1 VTDLALREKEIAE
14 VRGKRLTI
22 GRRCDI
28 LRCPSFSAVDTIKL
42 QIFYFSV
49 LARKEEGMNFA
60 RRQTL
65 EFVATIVIA
74 PFLSRFGWAQTYP
87 ARPVRVI
94 VPYAP
99 GGITDVFARLIAQR
113 LSEDL
118 GKQFYVD
125 NIPGGSGN
133 IGTGQAARST
143 PDGYTILVVFSS
155 YVVNPTLF
163 DKIPYDPNKDFDP
176 VILPVTSTTV
186 LVVNPSVP
194 AKTVKDLVALI
205 KANPGKYSFASAG
218 AGTQSHL
225 AGEQFRLSLGLDL
238 VHVPFNGGA
247 PSVASVVAGHTPIG
261 FTSPTAAV
269 PQIKDGKLRAL
280 AVTGKTRSQTLFD
293 VETMA
298 EAGYPDIEGDSWVGV
313 LVPAGT
319 PKDIIKLLNREIV
332 TIISQPDMRERLV
345 TLGYDPVA
353 GTPEEFARRIE
364 VEIGTWGKVI
374 RAANIKAQ

>member
-1 VTDLALREKEIAE
+1 
-14 VRGKRLTI
+14 
-22 GRRCDI
+22 
-28 LRCPSFSAVDTIKL
+28 
-42 QIFYFSV
+42 
-49 LARKEEGMNFA
+49 MNFV

-65 EFVATIVIA
+65 QFVTTIVIA

-87 ARPVRVI
+87 ARPVRMI

-99 GGITDVFARLIAQR
+99 AGITDVFARLIAQR

-163 DKIPYDPNKDFDP
+163 DRIPYDPNKDFDP

-186 LVVNPSVP
+186 LVVNPSLP
-194 AKTVKDLVALI
+194 TKTVKDLVALI

-238 VHVPFNGGA
+238 VHVPFNGGG

-280 AVTGKTRSQTLFD
+280 AVTSKSRSQTLLD

-313 LVPAGT
+313 LVPSGT
-319 PKDIIKLLNREIV
+319 PKDIIMLLNREIV

-353 GTPEEFARRIE
+353 GTPEEFAQRIK

>member
-1 VTDLALREKEIAE
+1 
-14 VRGKRLTI
+14 
-22 GRRCDI
+22 
-28 LRCPSFSAVDTIKL
+28 
-42 QIFYFSV
+42 
-49 LARKEEGMNFA
+49 MNFA

-280 AVTGKTRSQTLFD
+280 AVTGKTRSQTLLD

-353 GTPEEFARRIE
+353 GTPEEFAQRIK